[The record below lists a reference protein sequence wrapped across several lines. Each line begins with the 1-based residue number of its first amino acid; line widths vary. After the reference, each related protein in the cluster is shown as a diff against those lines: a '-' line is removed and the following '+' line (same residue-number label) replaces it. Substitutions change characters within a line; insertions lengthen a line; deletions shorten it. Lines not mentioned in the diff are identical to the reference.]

1 VLVGLNGDVTVTHY
15 HSTDAV
21 ACVEAAVED
30 GTGLEA
36 IVEEPRTERR

>member
-1 VLVGLNGDVTVTHY
+1 MVMSHY

-21 ACVEAAVED
+21 DSVEAVVED